1 MNCQILDLEQG
12 TEEWLNARKGRAT
25 ASNASKIV
33 TPTGKLSAS
42 ADGYLRQLARE
53 HICDDPLQFAGNKA
67 TEWGHTHESAAR
79 DLFREK
85 TGLTVREVGFCQSLT
100 HVALGCSPDGLIT
113 IGDGNLIAGLEI
125 KCPQVD
131 THVEYLLEGILPKA
145 YAPQVH
151 WSLAITGL
159 PVWYFMSYF
168 PGLNP
173 LIVKVERDEYT
184 EKIEKAAIEF
194 AEKYAIDA
202 PKIWEKILP

>member
-1 MNCQILDLEQG
+1 MNCQILDLDQG

-25 ASNASKIV
+25 ASNAKLIV

-53 HICDDPLQFAGNKA
+53 HICDDPLAFAGNKA
-67 TEWGHTHESAAR
+67 TEWGHEHESAAR
-79 DLFREK
+79 ELFREK
-85 TGLTVREVGFCQSLT
+85 TGMTVREVGFCQSLT
-100 HVALGCSPDGLIT
+100 HPSLGCSPDGLIMSL
-113 IGDGNLIAGLEI
+113 DGCIIAGIEI

-131 THVEYLLEGILPKA
+131 THVEYLMEGVLPKS

-159 PVWYFMSYF
+159 PAWYFMSYF

-173 LIVKVERDEYT
+173 LLIQIERDEYT
-184 EKIEKAAIEF
+184 DKIHAAAIEF
-194 AEKYAIDA
+194 AEKYAIEA
-202 PKIWEKILP
+202 PKIWENIRP